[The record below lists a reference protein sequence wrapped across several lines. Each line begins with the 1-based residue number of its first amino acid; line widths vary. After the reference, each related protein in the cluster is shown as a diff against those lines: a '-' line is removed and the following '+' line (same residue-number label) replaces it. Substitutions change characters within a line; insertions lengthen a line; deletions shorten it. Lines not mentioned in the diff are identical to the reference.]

1 MERDVEDALGMHY
14 WIKPK
19 ALKNQKLLLEHIMPS
34 FIICITG
41 LGVSLM
47 IFVVEMVIYK
57 TQEVDLKNTGMYKST
72 GGMGERVSPR
82 LRESRLLI
90 PSGRR

>member
-1 MERDVEDALGMHY
+1 MATDVPHPIGINLKMEHDVEDAGYASGMHY

-34 FIICITG
+34 FIICISISG

-47 IFVVEMVIYK
+47 IFVVDIVLVYK
-57 TQEVDLKNTGMYKST
+57 AKRVD
-72 GGMGERVSPR
+72 
-82 LRESRLLI
+82 
-90 PSGRR
+90 